1 MTETPSPSPSPPSPS
16 PQRPPSPSPPSPPP
30 QRHVP
35 WLTYALAAANVAVWL
50 LTIAL
55 GASPS
60 SPTAQWLLDHGG
72 NQGAR
77 TLDGEPWRLFTSMF
91 LHGGVLHLGMNL
103 LGLIGGGRLVERL
116 FGRLGFAAIYLV
128 SGLAGSLASALR
140 PDASVVS
147 VGASGAIFGVLG
159 AAGAYYVLHRE
170 RMDQHAAREASGL
183 VMCVVYNIIFGL
195 QQSGID
201 MFAHLGGLAGG
212 FCCGL
217 ALEVGR
223 AGGASPR
230 RAAVV
235 GAVGLAAVL
244 AVALLA
250 PSPMRAEREAFQ
262 ALAAVEERVDARW
275 TELLGQLQR
284 QAITGDQLA
293 AAIEQDVLAPWRTAG
308 EVFRQ
313 SGAGGRK
320 RDALLEYVAA
330 RQEGWALVISGL
342 RAHDGDA
349 MDRGVLRLKEASE
362 RAEQALGQ

>member
-1 MTETPSPSPSPPSPS
+1 MTEPPSPL
-16 PQRPPSPSPPSPPP
+16 PSSPPP
-30 QRHVP
+30 PLPPPPYTP

-55 GASPS
+55 GASAF

-140 PDASVVS
+140 SDASVVS

-159 AAGAYYVLHRE
+159 AAGAYYVLHRD

-183 VMCVVYNIIFGL
+183 LMCIGYNLVFGVT
-195 QQSGID
+195 QSGID
-201 MFAHLGGLAGG
+201 MYAHLGGLAGG
-212 FCCGL
+212 FLCGL

-230 RAAVV
+230 AGEPAPRRAAIV

-244 AVALLA
+244 AGALLA
-250 PSPMRAEREAFQ
+250 PSPMREERAAFQ
-262 ALAAVEERVDARW
+262 SLASVEARVDARW
-275 TELLGQLQR
+275 GELLGQFQG
-284 QAITGDQLA
+284 QALTDDQLA
-293 AAIEQDVLAPWRTAG
+293 AAIEQDILAPWRAAG
-308 EVFRQ
+308 EAFRK
-313 SGAGGRK
+313 SGAGGRQ
-320 RDALLEYVAA
+320 RGALLEYVAA
-330 RQEGWALVISGL
+330 RQEGWELVISGL
-342 RAHDGDA
+342 RTHDSA
-349 MDRGVLRLKEASE
+349 AVDRGVLRLKEASE
-362 RAEQALGQ
+362 RAEQALKQ